1 MERAPSM
8 GEEQFAWGAG
18 GGGSF
23 PSIFDRRCD
32 PPALRARDGKG
43 GNSDSLLCLSLAI
56 CDSGQS
62 YGCPRNPHRTSCQF
76 QYDFLSLVAL

>member
-1 MERAPSM
+1 MGGGGDEVIWSERAWAKNSLL
-8 GEEQFAWGAG
+8 GGG

-43 GNSDSLLCLSLAI
+43 GKRFAVVSFT
-56 CDSGQS
+56 CD
-62 YGCPRNPHRTSCQF
+62 
-76 QYDFLSLVAL
+76 L